1 MSDLILNIN
10 FDESKKKN
18 RLIIETYEGNIPS
31 FKSKKYSGQLRN
43 VNINATNIYDN
54 ISDVEMKV
62 LREFLN
68 DDSNVQ
74 ISKYQYMISPENI
87 RKIKQLAKIECMF
100 YKDKKKG
107 MFQIEY
113 VNYENLPSKNMYSI
127 EGLRFGGEKTS
138 LYFMIDDSKTEI
150 KVEEIIPKVYINLS
164 EKEFHLVLKFDY
176 GISVIDFLNQERQ
189 LGPKEGYRDFGFEN
203 KIKKEIEKNGW
214 NLKRS
219 EGFIFVGKDI
229 SKGILGLIESGIC
242 VYTSSE
248 EKVSTADF
256 SNIKI
261 SYNMDWFSI
270 KGHVLIDD
278 SSVDITKLIDFRKK
292 RKNWIEY
299 NGKVIIL
306 PKSLVSKKIKKDVE
320 SDELYIDKKNI
331 PSAIGMAYDLNKGV
345 VRNLDKLI
353 DYNKIELKI
362 DANIEKILREYQII
376 GVKWLL
382 ALRKNG
388 FGACLADD
396 MGLGKT
402 LQIIAFLSDASL
414 KNTKNL
420 IIVPKTLLINWE
432 REISKFSPNTFV
444 YLYHGTD
451 RNIDAMNEANIVLS
465 TYQTIVNDV
474 SLLKNIYFDNLII
487 DEAQYIKNSRSKA
500 YNAVNTIKA
509 SMKIILTGTPIEN
522 NLKEFWELMRLINP
536 EIIEP
541 YTKISNDQT
550 KLVDRIKML
559 TSPFLLRRMKKDVL
573 KDLPEKQE
581 QTILINMN
589 GEQQK
594 IYDKMLESIRYEILK
609 KNDRYEIKSNSIMLN
624 GLLYLQEI
632 CCHPQL
638 LPIEYNEGITESAKL
653 ETLIELLKPL
663 YLNGHKIVVFSRF
676 TKMLSIIKKRIVSEH
691 MNYFYLDGLTQNR
704 LDVVDEF
711 EKSDNGVFLIS
722 LKAGGTGL
730 NLVSADTVI
739 IYDPWWNP
747 ASEKQAEDR
756 IYRIGQTRNVMIYK
770 IIVKGTI
777 EEKIQKLQNEKK
789 SLCSEILDGHEI
801 PIAMTTEI
809 MEKLILE

>member
-1 MSDLILNIN
+1 
-10 FDESKKKN
+10 
-18 RLIIETYEGNIPS
+18 
-31 FKSKKYSGQLRN
+31 
-43 VNINATNIYDN
+43 
-54 ISDVEMKV
+54 
-62 LREFLN
+62 
-68 DDSNVQ
+68 
-74 ISKYQYMISPENI
+74 
-87 RKIKQLAKIECMF
+87 
-100 YKDKKKG
+100 
-107 MFQIEY
+107 
-113 VNYENLPSKNMYSI
+113 
-127 EGLRFGGEKTS
+127 
-138 LYFMIDDSKTEI
+138 
-150 KVEEIIPKVYINLS
+150 
-164 EKEFHLVLKFDY
+164 
-176 GISVIDFLNQERQ
+176 
-189 LGPKEGYRDFGFEN
+189 
-203 KIKKEIEKNGW
+203 
-214 NLKRS
+214 
-219 EGFIFVGKDI
+219 
-229 SKGILGLIESGIC
+229 
-242 VYTSSE
+242 
-248 EKVSTADF
+248 
-256 SNIKI
+256 
-261 SYNMDWFSI
+261 MDWFSI

-500 YNAVNTIKA
+500 FNTIKA

-594 IYDKMLESIRYEILK
+594 IYDKML
-609 KNDRYEIKSNSIMLN
+609 
-624 GLLYLQEI
+624 
-632 CCHPQL
+632 
-638 LPIEYNEGITESAKL
+638 
-653 ETLIELLKPL
+653 
-663 YLNGHKIVVFSRF
+663 
-676 TKMLSIIKKRIVSEH
+676 
-691 MNYFYLDGLTQNR
+691 
-704 LDVVDEF
+704 
-711 EKSDNGVFLIS
+711 
-722 LKAGGTGL
+722 
-730 NLVSADTVI
+730 
-739 IYDPWWNP
+739 
-747 ASEKQAEDR
+747 
-756 IYRIGQTRNVMIYK
+756 
-770 IIVKGTI
+770 
-777 EEKIQKLQNEKK
+777 
-789 SLCSEILDGHEI
+789 
-801 PIAMTTEI
+801 
-809 MEKLILE
+809 